1 MRTKRR
7 LFGTDGIRG
16 IANRYPLTPEMV
28 QKIGLAY
35 GVYLNAKFPDRKHT
49 VVVGQ
54 DTRLSSDMIKAALIS
69 GLNSAGVDVL
79 DAGVVPT
86 PAVSFL
92 IKEGDFSGG
101 VMVSASH
108 NPYEYNGLKFFNHL
122 GKKFSEAEEGGLE
135 LVVFNKYELPRANYD
150 NLGRVFN
157 GKNLVESYKK
167 HLESAG
173 RYLAG
178 LKIGLDCANGAT
190 YQIAPEVF
198 SALGAKV
205 FTFNAEPDGKNI
217 NDGCG
222 ALHPEKLAKK
232 VVELGL
238 HLGFAYDGDG
248 DRCIAVNE
256 RGEVIDGDQL
266 IALLALHF
274 ADRSKEAV
282 ATVMSNLGLELFLR
296 EKGFRLHRTPVG
308 DRFVAEKMDEVGA
321 AVGGEQSG
329 HIIVKE
335 FAETGDGIL
344 TSVLVASIVKSLRKP
359 ASEVL
364 SLFKPVP
371 QKLKNVKVKE
381 KPPLEGLEKVQRA
394 IREGEKILEGR
405 GRVLVRYSGTEPL
418 LRIMVEA
425 ESPELIE
432 RVIEMV
438 EEAVREEGIAQ
449 Q

>member
-1 MRTKRR
+1 MKTKRK

-16 IANRYPLTPEMV
+16 VANKYPLTPEVV
-28 QKIGLAY
+28 QKIGLSY
-35 GVYLNAKFPDRKHT
+35 GVYLNAKYPEKRHA

-54 DTRLSSDMIKAALIS
+54 DTRLSSDMIKSALIS
-69 GLNSAGVDVL
+69 GLNSAGVDVI

-86 PAVSFL
+86 PAVSYL
-92 IKEGDFSGG
+92 IKQGDFSGG

-108 NPYEYNGLKFFNHL
+108 NPYYDNGLKFFNHL

-135 LVVFNKYELPRANYD
+135 LVVFNKYELPRANPD
-150 NLGRVFN
+150 EIGRVFE
-157 GKNLVESYKK
+157 GENLVESYKK

-190 YQIAPEVF
+190 YKIAPEVF
-198 SALGAKV
+198 NALGAKV

-248 DRCIAVNE
+248 DRCVAVNE
-256 RGEVIDGDQL
+256 KGEIIDGDQL
-266 IALLALHF
+266 IALLALHYG
-274 ADRSKEAV
+274 DKSREVVS
-282 ATVMSNLGLELFLR
+282 TVMSNAGLEKFLK

-321 AVGGEQSG
+321 VVGGEQSG
-329 HIIVKE
+329 HLIVKE
-335 FAETGDGIL
+335 FSETGDGIL

-364 SLFKPVP
+364 NLFKPFP
-371 QKLKNVKVKE
+371 QKLRNLRVKE
-381 KPPLEGLEKVQRA
+381 KPPIESLKKLQETIKW
-394 IREGEKILEGR
+394 GEELLGDR
-405 GRVLVRYSGTEPL
+405 GRILVRYSGTEPL
-418 LRIMVEA
+418 IRLMVEA
-425 ESPELIE
+425 EEEGLIDE
-432 RVIEMV
+432 ILNALED
-438 EEAVREEGIAQ
+438 AVRREGI
-449 Q
+449 